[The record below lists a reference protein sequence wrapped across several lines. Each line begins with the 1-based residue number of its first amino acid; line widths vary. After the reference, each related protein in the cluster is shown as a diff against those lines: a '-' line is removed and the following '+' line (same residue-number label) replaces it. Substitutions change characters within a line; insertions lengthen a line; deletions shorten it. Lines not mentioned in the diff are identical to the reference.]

1 MANKSNEIEVTQF
14 VKENILF
21 LNDTMVQLV
30 AYAEIYKQNITKIE
44 EGIEVFF
51 LYSADWVC
59 LAGDILS
66 DVELA
71 TADTNQMRTLF
82 NVTYEL
88 LGYINSALNGTTS
101 SDLTNVL
108 NEEESVVV
116 IDANGKCFYWMV
128 HDLHLGHS
136 HSYNQAR
143 FCDAPLR
150 HIF

>member
-1 MANKSNEIEVTQF
+1 M
-14 VKENILF
+14 
-21 LNDTMVQLV
+21 
-30 AYAEIYKQNITKIE
+30 
-44 EGIEVFF
+44 
-51 LYSADWVC
+51 
-59 LAGDILS
+59 S

-116 IDANGKCFYWMV
+116 IDANGKCFY
-128 HDLHLGHS
+128 
-136 HSYNQAR
+136 
-143 FCDAPLR
+143 
-150 HIF
+150 